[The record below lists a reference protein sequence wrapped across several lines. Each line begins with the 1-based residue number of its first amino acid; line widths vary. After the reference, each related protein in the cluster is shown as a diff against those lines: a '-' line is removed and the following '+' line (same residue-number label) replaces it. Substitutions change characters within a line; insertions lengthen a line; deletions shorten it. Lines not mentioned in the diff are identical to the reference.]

1 MSKVK
6 TGKYSNFRERNRKS
20 QGYLLKKL
28 LMDYTCILPLSVIVW
43 NVLSDFT
50 TDSE

>member
-28 LMDYTCILPLSVIVW
+28 LMDMDLHFAAFCYCLECA
-43 NVLSDFT
+43 F
-50 TDSE
+50 